1 MCPPNDDNTVNIYQQ
16 QETMDEHT
24 FETTKIFR
32 SPENTDA
39 KALMDKAKSLD
50 ELKAIILE
58 NNIGLQGRNQYFD
71 ANMLVMSIDRYL
83 QDGNIR
89 HLTSAGNF
97 RFTVIYL
104 KP

>member
-1 MCPPNDDNTVNIYQQ
+1 MS
-16 QETMDEHT
+16 EHT

-39 KALMDKAKSLD
+39 KALMDKAKNLD
-50 ELKAIILE
+50 ELKTIILKH
-58 NNIGLQGRNQYFD
+58 NIGLQGRSQYFD

-104 KP
+104 KRQ